1 MSTDGTAAGE
11 GARGESA
18 ELRILHEL
26 TAGNGLKVAA
36 IAVLSLLSAA
46 ATLALPMVVGTLV
59 REVQEGKGLTWTT
72 AAMAGVGVGAAAA
85 GALAAYLLSQLG
97 ESLICQLRIRTMRHG
112 LGLRMADARREG
124 SGNLASRL
132 TADAMQLKGALDIGP
147 IQLPMA
153 CITLVGTLVIM
164 GILDWMLL
172 LITMAGFVAAVAIVA
187 VVVVGLRRKYGAV
200 QEELGSLTQQF
211 VTALDALT
219 VIKAYRAERQVAR
232 VLADRAENLSR
243 LGTEVARLESLVVPV
258 INLGQQI
265 ALLTVLIGGGA
276 RLVSGDLALADF
288 VAFLLYLLQ
297 LTAPLIMAASGASTI
312 QAGMVAKERFKSV
325 FALPVETVEPA
336 RAGRGAALAP
346 ARHGAPA
353 VRFDRVSFGYGDQP
367 VLHEVDLTVPAA
379 GLTAVVGLSGAG
391 KSTVLGLI
399 EHFMTPHSG
408 RVEVFGHDLRHL
420 PLGELRGQLAYVD
433 QGFTLVRDSIRMNL
447 NLGREDALP
456 DRALMEA
463 LARVG
468 LEEEVRRLPAGLDT
482 VLGGGEDLSGGQRQ
496 RLALA
501 RVALTDARLVLLDEP
516 SSQLDSVNE
525 QKLRRVVDDL
535 AGDRAVLVVAHRIST
550 VQHADQVIVM
560 DQGQVIAQGTHTGL
574 LGSCPAYTELVAG
587 QLLSTLETA

>member
-1 MSTDGTAAGE
+1 MSTEGITGGE
-11 GARGESA
+11 EARGEPA
-18 ELRILHEL
+18 ELRILHEM
-26 TAGNGLKVAA
+26 TAGNGLQVAA

-59 REVQEGKGLTWTT
+59 REVQEGEGLTWTT

-97 ESLICQLRIRTMRHG
+97 ERLICRLRIRTMRHG
-112 LGLRMADARREG
+112 LGLRMSDARREG

-132 TADAMQLKGALDIGP
+132 TADAMQLKGAIDIGP

-153 CITLVGTLVIM
+153 CLTLVGTLVIM
-164 GILDWMLL
+164 GILNWMLL
-172 LITMAGFVAAVAIVA
+172 LITMAGFVTAVAIVA

-211 VTALDALT
+211 VTTLDALT
-219 VIKAYRAERQVAR
+219 VIKAYRAEHQVLR
-232 VLADRAENLSR
+232 VLADRAESLSR

-265 ALLTVLIGGGA
+265 ALLSVLIGGGA
-276 RLVSGDLALADF
+276 RLVSGDLDLADF

-312 QAGMVAKERFKSV
+312 QAGMVARERFKSV
-325 FALPVETVEPA
+325 FTLPVETVAE
-336 RAGRGAALAP
+336 GRGTTPAP
-346 ARHGAPA
+346 ARPGAPA
-353 VRFDRVSFGYGDQP
+353 VRFDRVTFGYGDQP
-367 VLHEVDLTVPAA
+367 VLREVDLTVPAA

-408 RVEVFGHDLRHL
+408 RVEVFGHDLRRL

-433 QGFTLVRDSIRMNL
+433 QSFTLVHDSIRMNL

-456 DRALMEA
+456 DEALLEA
-463 LARVG
+463 LAKVG

-482 VLGGGEDLSGGQRQ
+482 VLGGGGDLSGGQRQ

-525 QKLRRVVDDL
+525 QKLRRVVNDL

-550 VQHADQVIVM
+550 VQHADQVVVM

-574 LGSCPAYTELVAG
+574 LGSCPAYSELVVG
-587 QLLSTLETA
+587 QLLSTLEIA

>member
-1 MSTDGTAAGE
+1 MTTDGTTAGE
-11 GARGESA
+11 EARGEPA

-26 TAGNGLKVAA
+26 TSGNGLKVAA

-72 AAMAGVGVGAAAA
+72 ATMAGVGVGAAAA
-85 GALAAYLLSQLG
+85 GALAAYLLSRLG
-97 ESLICQLRIRTMRHG
+97 ESLICRLRIRTMRHG
-112 LGLRMADARREG
+112 LGLRMSDARREG

-132 TADAMQLKGALDIGP
+132 TADAMQLKGAIDIGP

-153 CITLVGTLVIM
+153 CLTLVGTLVIM
-164 GILDWMLL
+164 GILDWTLL
-172 LITMAGFVAAVAIVA
+172 LITMAGFATAVAIVA

-211 VTALDALT
+211 VTTLDALT
-219 VIKAYRAERQVAR
+219 VIKAYRAEHQVAR
-232 VLADRAENLSR
+232 VLADRAESLSR

-276 RLVSGDLALADF
+276 RLASGDLALADF

-325 FALPVETVEPA
+325 FALPVETVA
-336 RAGRGAALAP
+336 AGWGTTPAP
-346 ARHGAPA
+346 ARPGAPA

-367 VLHEVDLTVPAA
+367 VLREVDLTVPAA

-408 RVEVFGHDLRHL
+408 RVEVFGHDLRRL

-433 QGFTLVRDSIRMNL
+433 QSFTLVRDSIRMNL

-456 DRALMEA
+456 DQALLEA

-468 LEEEVRRLPAGLDT
+468 LEEEIRRLPAGLDT
-482 VLGGGEDLSGGQRQ
+482 VLGGGDDLSGGQRQ

>member
-1 MSTDGTAAGE
+1 MSTGVTTVGE
-11 GARGESA
+11 EARSEPA

-26 TAGNGLKVAA
+26 TAGNGLRVAA

-97 ESLICQLRIRTMRHG
+97 ERLICRLRIRTMRHG
-112 LGLRMADARREG
+112 LGLRMSDARREG

-132 TADAMQLKGALDIGP
+132 TADAMQLKGAIDIGP
-147 IQLPMA
+147 VQLPMA
-153 CITLVGTLVIM
+153 FLTLVGTLVIM

-172 LITMAGFVAAVAIVA
+172 LITMAGFVTAVAIVA

-211 VTALDALT
+211 VTTLDALT
-219 VIKAYRAERQVAR
+219 VIKAHRAEHQVAR
-232 VLADRAENLSR
+232 VLAGRAESLSR

-312 QAGMVAKERFKSV
+312 QAGMVARERFKSV
-325 FALPVETVEPA
+325 FALPVETVA
-336 RAGRGAALAP
+336 AGRGTTPPP
-346 ARHGAPA
+346 ARPGAPA
-353 VRFDRVSFGYGDQP
+353 VRFDRVTFGYGDQP
-367 VLHEVDLTVPAA
+367 VLREVDLTVPAA

-408 RVEVFGHDLRHL
+408 RVEVFGHDLRRL

-433 QGFTLVRDSIRMNL
+433 QSFTLVSDSIRKNL

-456 DRALMEA
+456 DEALLEA

-468 LEEEVRRLPAGLDT
+468 LEEEIRRLPAGLDT
-482 VLGGGEDLSGGQRQ
+482 VLGGGDDLSGGQRQ

-501 RVALTDARLVLLDEP
+501 RVALADARLVLLDEP

-574 LGSCPAYTELVAG
+574 LSSCPAYSELVAG

>member
-1 MSTDGTAAGE
+1 MSTGVTTVGE
-11 GARGESA
+11 EERSEPA

-26 TAGNGLKVAA
+26 TAGNGLRVAA

-97 ESLICQLRIRTMRHG
+97 ERLICRLRIRTMRHG
-112 LGLRMADARREG
+112 LGLRMSDARREG

-132 TADAMQLKGALDIGP
+132 TADAMQLKGAIDIGP
-147 IQLPMA
+147 VQLPMA
-153 CITLVGTLVIM
+153 FLTLVGTLVIM

-172 LITMAGFVAAVAIVA
+172 LITMAGFVTAVAIVA

-211 VTALDALT
+211 VTTLDALT
-219 VIKAYRAERQVAR
+219 VIKAHRAEHQVAR
-232 VLADRAENLSR
+232 VLAGRAESLSR

-312 QAGMVAKERFKSV
+312 QAGMVARERFKSV
-325 FALPVETVEPA
+325 FALPVETVA
-336 RAGRGAALAP
+336 AGRGTTPPP
-346 ARHGAPA
+346 ARPGAPA
-353 VRFDRVSFGYGDQP
+353 VRFDRVTFGYGDQP
-367 VLHEVDLTVPAA
+367 VLREVDLTVPAA

-408 RVEVFGHDLRHL
+408 RVEVFGHDLRRL

-433 QGFTLVRDSIRMNL
+433 QSFTLVSDSIRKNL

-456 DRALMEA
+456 DAALLEA

-468 LEEEVRRLPAGLDT
+468 LEEEIRRLPAGLDT
-482 VLGGGEDLSGGQRQ
+482 VLGGGDDLSGGQRQ

-574 LGSCPAYTELVAG
+574 LSSCPAYSELVAG